1 MTKIR
6 RKVAVDSVAVAV
18 LLSDSKTNC
27 FKKNRHKNIKL
38 ASNYVF
44 PRKKIQ
50 KTIFEGDELLLL
62 PKNVLKIP
70 RKISS
75 KTLLHK
81 QQQQC
86 RCPNFN

>member
-44 PRKKIQ
+44 PRKKYKKLFLKEMNYYYYQ
-50 KTIFEGDELLLL
+50 KMY
-62 PKNVLKIP
+62 
-70 RKISS
+70 
-75 KTLLHK
+75 
-81 QQQQC
+81 
-86 RCPNFN
+86 